1 MNQPCSRSIPAP
13 KGPIVLS
20 LLSVA
25 LLCGCVGPGY
35 DREARLASGGEGM
48 VCQSVEITGTRFPKR
63 VCRTQAEWDLE
74 NSQDRQASDEYGR
87 QTRENSSLIEPGFT
101 RGQPVS
107 L

>member
-1 MNQPCSRSIPAP
+1 MNPHHLRSIRAAQSPL
-13 KGPIVLS
+13 VLS

-25 LLCGCVGPGY
+25 LLSACVGPDY

-74 NSQDRQASDEYGR
+74 NNQDRQAADEYGR